1 LKIASEV
8 RPAPNGEEFV
18 ATNAALWEVLTFLP
32 GEVSTTGWD
41 FDWDDDEL
49 LTSSADLLARLNGA
63 LREYRPLRTSRW
75 YEPTPMPPRV
85 ELETYLRSQS
95 TQETSHILDLLP
107 LVEPHVA
114 APTQDHTPSHV
125 VHNDFAWYNVVRTGH
140 AATGIFDFDSAQP
153 NTELHDLAYAI
164 YAFAPINE
172 SISGQPRALPRTAE
186 RVAMFVHA
194 YEERAGHLPVT
205 AAPLLSM
212 AAHRVA
218 LSAASLLGGLLRG
231 EERAQRLLPHLVGYM
246 KWLGWYERERRVL
259 VEAVAEGLRAGMQRR
274 RRRTARG

>member
-1 LKIASEV
+1 VKIASEV
-8 RPAPNGEEFV
+8 RTAPNGEEFV

-41 FDWDDDEL
+41 LDWDDDEL
-49 LTSSADLLARLNGA
+49 LASSADLLARLNSA
-63 LREYRPLRTSRW
+63 LREYQPLQTNRW
-75 YEPTPMPPRV
+75 YERTPMPPRAK
-85 ELETYLRSQS
+85 LETYLRSQS
-95 TQETSHILDLLP
+95 TQETNRILDLLP
-107 LVEPHVA
+107 LVEPHLA
-114 APTQDHTPSHV
+114 APTQDDTPRHV
-125 VHNDFAWYNVVRTGH
+125 IHNDFAWYNVVRTGH

-172 SISGQPRALPRTAE
+172 SIAGQPRSLPRTAE

-194 YEERAGHLPVT
+194 YEERAGPLAVT

-218 LSAASLLGGLLRG
+218 LSAASLLGSLLRG
-231 EERAQRLLPHLVGYM
+231 DVRAQRLLPHLVGYM
-246 KWLGWYERERRVL
+246 TWLGWYQREWREL
-259 VEAVAEGLRAGMQRR
+259 VEAVAEELRAGTRFV
-274 RRRTARG
+274 AR